1 MFRCGL
7 LRLNFSLAIGILR
20 ALFQVERIL
29 GAGSGNRTRIF
40 SLEGCCTTIV
50 LYPRCRGRDALV
62 SPQSAPRRGGGSRTR
77 TYEGVRQGIYSPP
90 PLPLGTF
97 PLALGAISRPLNKSL
112 PPRLARGI
120 RAPTHGP
127 K

>member
-20 ALFQVERIL
+20 ALFQVEREV

-50 LYPRCRGRDALV
+50 LYPPRPDRTKTDPTLAQESERHRCSGVAG
-62 SPQSAPRRGGGSRTR
+62 SPRLSSQAPAWWGKQDSNLRRRTP
-77 TYEGVRQGIYSPP
+77 GDLQSPP
-90 PLPLGTF
+90 
-97 PLALGAISRPLNKSL
+97 
-112 PPRLARGI
+112 
-120 RAPTHGP
+120 
-127 K
+127 